1 MSRPRYRLLPLLV
14 LSTFLISRPAGAQIV
29 NIERLLAGDPEP
41 GLSGAL
47 QVGFGL
53 KKGNAESAA
62 VDGSGLL
69 RWMGG
74 RQLVQMVA
82 AGAWEKA
89 QGRRVADHAMGHL
102 RYGYRLAPGLTLEA
116 LYQLQRDAFVR
127 LRRRVLAG
135 AGVRT
140 TLRAE
145 GPRLD
150 TGLILMYEQEELR
163 ADTSAP
169 GWRGS
174 LLLSVGWSLSPTA
187 TLGSQLYWQPRLAE
201 PADFRVLHDL
211 GIAVQLLARLS
222 LRLDARLV
230 YDSRPPAGVKRT
242 DLSVRNALA
251 IAF

>member
-1 MSRPRYRLLPLLV
+1 VSRRPHLIHVLLF
-14 LSTFLISRPAGAQIV
+14 TFLFPRPAGAQIV
-29 NIERLLAGDPEP
+29 NIERLLAGEPRP

-47 QVGFGL
+47 QAGFGL
-53 KKGNAESAA
+53 KQGNSESAA

-74 RQLVQMVA
+74 RHLIQVVA

-102 RYGYRLAPGLTLEA
+102 RYGYRLRPGLTLEA

-140 TLRAE
+140 ILRAD
-145 GPRLD
+145 GPRLE
-150 TGLILMYEQEELR
+150 TGLILMYEQEKLR
-163 ADTSAP
+163 DDTSVP

-187 TLGSQLYWQPRLAE
+187 TLGSQLYWQPRPSD
-201 PADFRVLHDL
+201 PADFRVLYDL
-211 GIAVQLLARLS
+211 GIGVQLLARLS

-230 YDSRPPAGVKRT
+230 HDGRPPAGVKRT
-242 DLSVRNALA
+242 DLSIRNALA